1 MRRKYNPW
9 FLPPWLRN
17 IRFYCRTIILPICGF
32 QFIRVIIIPTTGD
45 FIILIFLILLSYLLM
60 NDII

>member
-9 FLPPWLRN
+9 FLPPWLRQ
-17 IRFYCRTIILPICGF
+17 IRFYCRTIILPVCGF

-45 FIILIFLILLSYLLM
+45 FIILLVLLLLFYLLM
-60 NDII
+60 NDIV